1 MEEEIKMFKQKSN
14 RDTAYTDEELVRKIV
29 AKNDSYFFSIL
40 YDRYAQFV
48 YNKCFT
54 FVNSEQEAE
63 DLTHDIFIKIF
74 VHLKTFRGESK
85 LSTWMYSLTYHFC
98 IQYINKKKTEKV
110 IFSNEIT
117 EDFRDEVDDKLTESE
132 LFEIKY
138 TKLHEILL
146 QLTVEDRMILLMKY
160 QDELS
165 VKEIMKILKLNE
177 SAVKMR
183 LQRARKKVLELSER
197 SK

>member
-1 MEEEIKMFKQKSN
+1 MEVEIKMFKQKSN

-29 AKNDSYFFSIL
+29 AKNDPYFFSIL

-85 LSTWMYSLTYHFC
+85 LSTWIYSLTYHFC

-117 EDFRDEVDDKLTESE
+117 EDFRDEVDDKLAESE

-146 QLTVEDRMILLMKY
+146 QLTVEDRMVLLMKY